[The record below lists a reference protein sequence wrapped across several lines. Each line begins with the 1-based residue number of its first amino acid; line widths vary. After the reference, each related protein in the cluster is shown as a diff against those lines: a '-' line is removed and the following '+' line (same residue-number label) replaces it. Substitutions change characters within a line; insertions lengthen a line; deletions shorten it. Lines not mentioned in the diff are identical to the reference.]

1 MHIASTIMKP
11 LLYSFLLLYSLAV
24 QAQQSD
30 LFDVFEESAQS
41 EVVYATFKGTQL
53 INASTNETPGEGVLQ
68 FMMAHRFG
76 SFNDDYLYN
85 FFGLDNAQVRMQL
98 DYGVTD
104 RLNIGIGRSSFLKV
118 ADGFVKYQLLQQ
130 QKGTKTVP
138 VSITLH
144 SSTNYRNARYTDGI
158 DHATSDRLSY
168 MHQAIIAR
176 KWNRNLST
184 LVSPSIVHFNL
195 VPTAQDPN
203 TTAHITLGARY
214 KISNRMALT
223 GESTLLSNRE
233 FSSGE
238 RYTTPFALG
247 VDIETGGH
255 VFQLHISNTRA
266 MNGPYWMARNPYSA
280 SNGGLFLG
288 FNISRV
294 FTVKE

>member
-1 MHIASTIMKP
+1 MKP
-11 LLYSFLLLYSLAV
+11 LLVPFLFLCSLAV
-24 QAQQSD
+24 QAQESD
-30 LFDVFEESAQS
+30 LFDVFEEDTKR

-118 ADGFVKYQLLQQ
+118 ADGFAKYQLLQQ
-130 QKGTKTVP
+130 QKGTKNVP
-138 VSITLH
+138 VSIALH

-158 DHATSDRLSY
+158 DHSMSDRFSY

-176 KWNRNLST
+176 KWNRKLST
-184 LVSPSIVHFNL
+184 LVSPSVVHFNL
-195 VPTAQDPN
+195 VPAAQDPN
-203 TTAHITLGARY
+203 TTAHISLGARY

-238 RYTTPFALG
+238 RYTTPFAIG

-266 MNGPYWMARNPYSA
+266 MNGPYWMARNPYIV

>member
-1 MHIASTIMKP
+1 MKP
-11 LLYSFLLLYSLAV
+11 LLYSFLFLCSLAV
-24 QAQQSD
+24 QAQESD
-30 LFDVFEESAQS
+30 LFDVFEESTQS
-41 EVVYATFKGTQL
+41 EVVYASFKGTQL
-53 INASTNETPGEGVLQ
+53 INAATNETPGEGVLQ
-68 FMMAHRFG
+68 FVMAHRFG

-98 DYGVTD
+98 DYGITD

-118 ADGFVKYQLLQQ
+118 ADGFIKYQLLQQ
-130 QKGTKTVP
+130 QRGTKTVP

-158 DHATSDRLSY
+158 DHAISDRFSY
-168 MHQAIIAR
+168 LHQAVIAR
-176 KWNRNLST
+176 KWHRKLST
-184 LVSPSIVHFNL
+184 LVSPSVVHFNL
-195 VPTAQDPN
+195 VPSAQDPN

-233 FSSGE
+233 FSGGE
-238 RYTTPFALG
+238 RYTSPFALG

-266 MNGPYWMARNPYSA
+266 MNGPYWMARNPYNA

>member
-1 MHIASTIMKP
+1 MKP
-11 LLYSFLLLYSLAV
+11 LLYSFLLLCSLAV
-24 QAQQSD
+24 QAQESD
-30 LFDVFEESAQS
+30 LFDVFEESTQS

-53 INASTNETPGEGVLQ
+53 INAATNETPGEGVLQ
-68 FMMAHRFG
+68 FVMAHRFG

-158 DHATSDRLSY
+158 DHTMSDRLSY

-176 KWNRNLST
+176 KWNRKLST
-184 LVSPSIVHFNL
+184 LVSPSVVHFNL

-238 RYTTPFALG
+238 RYTTPFAFG

>member
-1 MHIASTIMKP
+1 MKP
-11 LLYSFLLLYSLAV
+11 LLVPFLFLCSLAA
-24 QAQQSD
+24 QAQESD
-30 LFDVFEESAQS
+30 LFDVFEEDTKR

-118 ADGFVKYQLLQQ
+118 ADGFIKYQLLQQ
-130 QKGTKTVP
+130 QQGTRTVP
-138 VSITLH
+138 VSIALH

-158 DHATSDRLSY
+158 DHSMSDRLSY

-176 KWNRNLST
+176 KWNRKLST
-184 LVSPSIVHFNL
+184 LVSPSVVHFNL
-195 VPTAQDPN
+195 VPAAQDPN
-203 TTAHITLGARY
+203 TTAHISLGARY

-238 RYTTPFALG
+238 RYTTPFAIG

-266 MNGPYWMARNPYSA
+266 MNGPYWMARNPYIA

>member
-1 MHIASTIMKP
+1 MKP
-11 LLYSFLLLYSLAV
+11 LLVPFLFLCSLNV
-24 QAQQSD
+24 QAQESD
-30 LFDVFEESAQS
+30 LFDVFEEDTKR

-118 ADGFVKYQLLQQ
+118 ADGFIKYQLLQQ
-130 QKGTKTVP
+130 QQGTRTVP
-138 VSITLH
+138 VSIALH

-158 DHATSDRLSY
+158 DHAMSDRLSY

-176 KWNRNLST
+176 KWNRKLST
-184 LVSPSIVHFNL
+184 LVSPSVVHFNL
-195 VPTAQDPN
+195 VPAAQDPN
-203 TTAHITLGARY
+203 TTAHISLGARY

>member
-1 MHIASTIMKP
+1 MKP
-11 LLYSFLLLYSLAV
+11 ILYSFLLLCSLAV
-24 QAQQSD
+24 QAQESD
-30 LFDVFEESAQS
+30 LFDVFDESTQS

-118 ADGFVKYQLLQQ
+118 ADGFIKYQLLHQ

-158 DHATSDRLSY
+158 DHAMSDRLSY

-176 KWNRNLST
+176 KWNRKLST
-184 LVSPSIVHFNL
+184 LVSPSVVHFNL

-214 KISNRMALT
+214 KISNRIALT

-238 RYTTPFALG
+238 RYTSPFALG

-266 MNGPYWMARNPYSA
+266 MNGPYWMARNPYNA

>member
-1 MHIASTIMKP
+1 MKP
-11 LLYSFLLLYSLAV
+11 LLYSFLLLCSLAV
-24 QAQQSD
+24 QAQESD
-30 LFDVFEESAQS
+30 LFDVFEESTQS

-53 INASTNETPGEGVLQ
+53 INAATNETPGEGVLQ
-68 FMMAHRFG
+68 FVMGHRFG

-98 DYGVTD
+98 DYGLTN

-118 ADGFVKYQLLQQ
+118 ADGFIKYQLLQQ
-130 QKGTKTVP
+130 QKGTKTAP
-138 VSITLH
+138 VSITLL
-144 SSTNYRNARYTDGI
+144 SSANYRNARYTDGI
-158 DHATSDRLSY
+158 DHAMSDRLSY
-168 MHQAIIAR
+168 LHQAIIAR
-176 KWNRNLST
+176 KWNRKLST
-184 LVSPSIVHFNL
+184 LVSPSVVHFNL

>member
-1 MHIASTIMKP
+1 MKP
-11 LLYSFLLLYSLAV
+11 LLYSFLLLCSLAV
-24 QAQQSD
+24 QAQESD
-30 LFDVFEESAQS
+30 LFDVFEESTQS

-53 INASTNETPGEGVLQ
+53 INASTNETPGEDVLQ
-68 FMMAHRFG
+68 FVMAHRFG

-118 ADGFVKYQLLQQ
+118 ADGFAKYQLLQQ
-130 QKGTKTVP
+130 QKGTKNVP

-144 SSTNYRNARYTDGI
+144 SSANYRNARYTDGI
-158 DHATSDRLSY
+158 DHVMSDRLSY

-176 KWNRNLST
+176 KWNRKLST
-184 LVSPSIVHFNL
+184 LVSPSVVHFNL

>member
-1 MHIASTIMKP
+1 MKP

-24 QAQQSD
+24 QAQESD
-30 LFDVFEESAQS
+30 LFDVFEESTQS

-53 INASTNETPGEGVLQ
+53 INAATNETPGEGVLQ
-68 FMMAHRFG
+68 FVMAHRFG

-176 KWNRNLST
+176 KWNRKLST
-184 LVSPSIVHFNL
+184 LVSPSVVHFNL

-294 FTVKE
+294 FTVRG

>member
-1 MHIASTIMKP
+1 MKP
-11 LLYSFLLLYSLAV
+11 LLYSFLLLCSLAV
-24 QAQQSD
+24 QAQESD
-30 LFDVFEESAQS
+30 LFDVFEESTQS

-68 FMMAHRFG
+68 FVMAHRFG

-176 KWNRNLST
+176 KWNRKLST
-184 LVSPSIVHFNL
+184 LMSPSVVHFNL

-233 FSSGE
+233 YSRGV

>member
-1 MHIASTIMKP
+1 MKP
-11 LLYSFLLLYSLAV
+11 LLYSFLLLCSLAA
-24 QAQQSD
+24 QAQESD
-30 LFDVFEESAQS
+30 LFDVFEESTQS

-176 KWNRNLST
+176 KWNRKLST
-184 LVSPSIVHFNL
+184 LVSPSVVHFNL

-233 FSSGE
+233 FSYGE

>member
-1 MHIASTIMKP
+1 MKL
-11 LLYSFLLLYSLAV
+11 LLYSFLPLFSLAT
-24 QAQQSD
+24 QAQESD

-41 EVVYATFKGTQL
+41 ELVYATFKGTQL

-76 SFNDDYLYN
+76 SFNEDYLYN

-98 DYGVTD
+98 DYGITD

-118 ADGFVKYQLLQQ
+118 ADGFIKYQLLQQ
-130 QKGTKTVP
+130 QHGTKTVP

-158 DHATSDRLSY
+158 DHAMSDRFSY
-168 MHQAIIAR
+168 MHQAVIAR
-176 KWNRNLST
+176 KWNRKLST
-184 LVSPSIVHFNL
+184 LVSPSVVHFNL

-233 FSSGE
+233 FSGGE
-238 RYTTPFALG
+238 RYTSPFALG

-266 MNGPYWMARNPYSA
+266 MSGPYWMARNPYNA

>member
-1 MHIASTIMKP
+1 MKP
-11 LLYSFLLLYSLAV
+11 LLYPFLLLCSLAV
-24 QAQQSD
+24 QAQESD

-41 EVVYATFKGTQL
+41 EAVYATFKGTQL

-158 DHATSDRLSY
+158 DHDMSDRLSY

-176 KWNRNLST
+176 KWNRKLST
-184 LVSPSIVHFNL
+184 LVSPSVVHFNL

>member
-1 MHIASTIMKP
+1 MMR
-11 LLYSFLLLYSLAV
+11 SFVFAFLIFSAV
-24 QAQQSD
+24 QAFGQEDD
-30 LFDVFEESAQS
+30 LFDLFDDVEEVQLT
-41 EVVYATFKGTQL
+41 YATFKGTQL
-53 INASTNETPGEGVLQ
+53 INSATNETPGEGVLQ
-68 FMMAHRFG
+68 YVIAHRFG

-85 FFGLDNAQVRMQL
+85 FFGLDNAQIRMQL
-98 DYGVTD
+98 DYGMTD
-104 RLNIGIGRSSFLKV
+104 KLNVGIGRSSFLKV
-118 ADGFVKYQLLQQ
+118 ADGFIKYKLLQQ
-130 QKGTKTVP
+130 QTGAKNVP
-138 VSITLH
+138 VSLTLN
-144 SSTNYRNARYTDGI
+144 SSINYRNARYTDGVQ
-158 DHATSDRLSY
+158 HYTSDRISY
-168 MHQAIIAR
+168 LHQAIIAR
-176 KWNRNLST
+176 KWNRKLST

-203 TTAHITLGARY
+203 TTAHLTLGGRY
-214 KISNRMALT
+214 KITNRMALT
-223 GESTLLSNRE
+223 GEGTLMSNRE

-266 MNGPYWMARNPYSA
+266 LNGPFWMARNPYSA

>member
-1 MHIASTIMKP
+1 MKP
-11 LLYSFLLLYSLAV
+11 LLVPLLFLYSLVA
-24 QAQQSD
+24 QAQESD
-30 LFDVFEESAQS
+30 LFDVFEEDTQR

-98 DYGVTD
+98 DYGVTN

-118 ADGFVKYQLLQQ
+118 ADGFIKYQLLQQ
-130 QKGTKTVP
+130 QQGTRTVP
-138 VSITLH
+138 ISITLH

-158 DHATSDRLSY
+158 DHSMSDRFSY

-176 KWNRNLST
+176 KWNRKLST
-184 LVSPSIVHFNL
+184 LVSPSVVHFNL

-203 TTAHITLGARY
+203 TTAHISLGARY

-233 FSSGE
+233 FSGGE
-238 RYTTPFALG
+238 RYTSPFALG

>member
-1 MHIASTIMKP
+1 MKP
-11 LLYSFLLLYSLAV
+11 LLYSFLLFCSLAV
-24 QAQQSD
+24 QAQESD
-30 LFDVFEESAQS
+30 LFDVFEESTQS

-53 INASTNETPGEGVLQ
+53 INAATNETPGEGVLQ
-68 FMMAHRFG
+68 FVMAHRFG
-76 SFNDDYLYN
+76 SFNDDYFYN

-176 KWNRNLST
+176 KWNRKLST
-184 LVSPSIVHFNL
+184 LVSPSVVHFNL

-294 FTVKE
+294 FTVRG

>member
-1 MHIASTIMKP
+1 MKP
-11 LLYSFLLLYSLAV
+11 LLYSFLLLCSLAV
-24 QAQQSD
+24 QAQESD
-30 LFDVFEESAQS
+30 LFDVFEESAKS

-158 DHATSDRLSY
+158 DHDMSDRLSY

-176 KWNRNLST
+176 KWNRKLST
-184 LVSPSIVHFNL
+184 LVSPSVVHFNL

>member
-1 MHIASTIMKP
+1 MKP
-11 LLYSFLLLYSLAV
+11 LLYSFLLLCSLAV
-24 QAQQSD
+24 QAQESD
-30 LFDVFEESAQS
+30 LFVVFEESTQS

-53 INASTNETPGEGVLQ
+53 INAYTNETPGEGVLQ
-68 FMMAHRFG
+68 FLMAHRFG

-158 DHATSDRLSY
+158 DHDMSDRLSY

-176 KWNRNLST
+176 KWNRKLST
-184 LVSPSIVHFNL
+184 LVSPSVVHFNL

>member
-1 MHIASTIMKP
+1 MKP
-11 LLYSFLLLYSLAV
+11 ILYSFLFLCSLAV
-24 QAQQSD
+24 QAQESD
-30 LFDVFEESAQS
+30 LFDVFDESTQS

-118 ADGFVKYQLLQQ
+118 ADGFIKYQLLQQ

-144 SSTNYRNARYTDGI
+144 SSTNYRSARYTDGI
-158 DHATSDRLSY
+158 DHAVSDRLSY

-176 KWNRNLST
+176 KWNRKLST
-184 LVSPSIVHFNL
+184 LVSPSVVHFNL

-266 MNGPYWMARNPYSA
+266 MNGPYWMARNPYSL

>member
-1 MHIASTIMKP
+1 MKP
-11 LLYSFLLLYSLAV
+11 LLVPFLFLCSLAA
-24 QAQQSD
+24 QAQESD
-30 LFDVFEESAQS
+30 LFDVFEEDTKR

-118 ADGFVKYQLLQQ
+118 ADGFIKYQLLQQ
-130 QKGTKTVP
+130 QQGTRTVP
-138 VSITLH
+138 VSIALH

-158 DHATSDRLSY
+158 DHSMSDRFSY

-176 KWNRNLST
+176 KWNRKLST
-184 LVSPSIVHFNL
+184 LVSPSVVHFNL
-195 VPTAQDPN
+195 VPAAQDPN

>member
-1 MHIASTIMKP
+1 MKK
-11 LLYSFLLLYSLAV
+11 FLLAV
-24 QAQQSD
+24 TVSIAATSFAQEDD
-30 LFDVFEESAQS
+30 LFDLLDIKDTQQIT
-41 EVVYATFKGTQL
+41 YATFKGTQL
-53 INASTNETPGEGVLQ
+53 INAATNETPGEGVLQ
-68 FMMAHRFG
+68 YVIAHRFG

-85 FFGLDNAQVRMQL
+85 FFGLDNAQIRMQL

-104 RLNIGIGRSSFLKV
+104 KLNVGIGRSSFLKV
-118 ADGFVKYQLLQQ
+118 ADGFIKYKLLQQ
-130 QKGTKTVP
+130 QTGAKNVP
-138 VSITLH
+138 VSLTLN
-144 SSTNYRNARYTDGI
+144 SSINYRNARYTDGI
-158 DHATSDRLSY
+158 DHYLTDRFSY

-176 KWNRNLST
+176 KWNRKLST

-203 TTAHITLGARY
+203 TTAHLTLGGRY
-214 KISNRMALT
+214 KITNRMALT

-233 FSSGE
+233 LSSGE
-238 RYTTPFALG
+238 RFTAPIALG

-266 MNGPYWMARNPYSA
+266 MNAPYWMARNPYSI

-294 FTVKE
+294 FTVKK

>member
-1 MHIASTIMKP
+1 MKP
-11 LLYSFLLLYSLAV
+11 LLYSFLLLCSLAV
-24 QAQQSD
+24 QAQESD
-30 LFDVFEESAQS
+30 LFDVFEERTQS

-53 INASTNETPGEGVLQ
+53 INAATNETPGEGVLQ
-68 FMMAHRFG
+68 FVMAHRFG

-130 QKGTKTVP
+130 QKGTNPVP

-176 KWNRNLST
+176 KWNRKLST
-184 LVSPSIVHFNL
+184 LVSPSVVHFNL

>member
-1 MHIASTIMKP
+1 MKP
-11 LLYSFLLLYSLAV
+11 LLVPLLFLCSLAA
-24 QAQQSD
+24 QAQESD
-30 LFDVFEESAQS
+30 LFDVFEEDTQR

-53 INASTNETPGEGVLQ
+53 INAVTNETPGEGVLQ

-76 SFNDDYLYN
+76 SFNDEYLYN

-104 RLNIGIGRSSFLKV
+104 RLNIGIGRSSFLKI
-118 ADGFVKYQLLQQ
+118 ADGFIKYQLLQQ
-130 QKGTKTVP
+130 QHGAKTVP
-138 VSITLH
+138 ISITLH

-158 DHATSDRLSY
+158 DHTMSDRFSY
-168 MHQAIIAR
+168 IHQAIIAK
-176 KWNRNLST
+176 KWNRKLST
-184 LVSPSIVHFNL
+184 LVSPSVVHFNL

-203 TTAHITLGARY
+203 TTAHISLGARY

-238 RYTTPFALG
+238 RYTTPFAIG

-266 MNGPYWMARNPYSA
+266 MNGPYWMARNPYIA

>member
-1 MHIASTIMKP
+1 MKP
-11 LLYSFLLLYSLAV
+11 LLVPLLFLCSLAA
-24 QAQQSD
+24 QAQESD
-30 LFDVFEESAQS
+30 LFDVFEEDTQR

-53 INASTNETPGEGVLQ
+53 INAVTNETPGEGVLQ

-76 SFNDDYLYN
+76 SFNDEYLYN

-118 ADGFVKYQLLQQ
+118 ADGFIKYQLLQQ
-130 QKGTKTVP
+130 QQGTRTVP
-138 VSITLH
+138 ISITLH

-158 DHATSDRLSY
+158 DHTMSDRFSY
-168 MHQAIIAR
+168 IHQAIIAK
-176 KWNRNLST
+176 KWNRKLST
-184 LVSPSIVHFNL
+184 LVSPSVVHFNL

-203 TTAHITLGARY
+203 TTAHISLGARY

-266 MNGPYWMARNPYSA
+266 MNGPYWMARNPYIA

>member
-1 MHIASTIMKP
+1 MKS
-11 LLYSFLLLYSLAV
+11 LLYTFFFLCSLAV
-24 QAQQSD
+24 QAQESD
-30 LFDVFEESAQS
+30 LFDVFEESTQS

-68 FMMAHRFG
+68 FVMAHRFG

-118 ADGFVKYQLLQQ
+118 ADGFIKYQLLQQ
-130 QKGTKTVP
+130 QKGTRTVP

-158 DHATSDRLSY
+158 DHAMSDRFSY

-176 KWNRNLST
+176 KWNRKLST
-184 LVSPSIVHFNL
+184 LVSPSVVHFNL

-223 GESTLLSNRE
+223 GESTLLSSRE

-238 RYTTPFALG
+238 RYTTPFAFG

-266 MNGPYWMARNPYSA
+266 MNGPYWMARNPYNA

>member
-1 MHIASTIMKP
+1 MKP
-11 LLYSFLLLYSLAV
+11 LLHSFLLLCSLAV
-24 QAQQSD
+24 QAQESD

-176 KWNRNLST
+176 KWNRKLST
-184 LVSPSIVHFNL
+184 LVSPSVVHFNL

-214 KISNRMALT
+214 KISNRMAFT

-233 FSSGE
+233 FSSGK

-266 MNGPYWMARNPYSA
+266 MNGPYWMARNPYIA

>member
-1 MHIASTIMKP
+1 MKP
-11 LLYSFLLLYSLAV
+11 LLYSFLLLCSLAV
-24 QAQQSD
+24 QAQESD
-30 LFDVFEESAQS
+30 LFDVFEESTQI

-53 INASTNETPGEGVLQ
+53 INAATNETPGEGVLQ
-68 FMMAHRFG
+68 FVMAHRFG

-138 VSITLH
+138 VSIALH

-158 DHATSDRLSY
+158 DHTMSDRLSY

-176 KWNRNLST
+176 KWNRKLST
-184 LVSPSIVHFNL
+184 LVSPSVVHFNL

-238 RYTTPFALG
+238 RYTTPFAFG

-255 VFQLHISNTRA
+255 VFQLHIANTRA

>member
-1 MHIASTIMKP
+1 MKP
-11 LLYSFLLLYSLAV
+11 LLHSFLLLCSLAS
-24 QAQQSD
+24 QAQEID

-176 KWNRNLST
+176 KWNRKLST
-184 LVSPSIVHFNL
+184 LVSPSVVHFNL

-233 FSSGE
+233 FSNGE